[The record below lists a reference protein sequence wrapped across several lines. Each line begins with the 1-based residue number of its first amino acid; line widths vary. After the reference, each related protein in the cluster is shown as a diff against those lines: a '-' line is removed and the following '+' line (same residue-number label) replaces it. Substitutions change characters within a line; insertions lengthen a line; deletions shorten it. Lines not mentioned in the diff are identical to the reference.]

1 MKGTWGGPTRSFGCC
16 NNCPEKKLHAIPKSL
31 PVHSDESN
39 LPIRNM
45 AADET
50 PSSAT
55 AGPAPVAANSESKDS
70 GPADAQNNGN
80 RNNNG
85 HGKRGGGKGR
95 ERGNDKPWE
104 KKRKH
109 TGFGSAK

>member
-1 MKGTWGGPTRSFGCC
+1 
-16 NNCPEKKLHAIPKSL
+16 
-31 PVHSDESN
+31 
-39 LPIRNM
+39 M

-50 PSSAT
+50 PSAAP
-55 AGPAPVAANSESKDS
+55 AGPAPVAANIESKDS
-70 GPADAQNNGN
+70 SSNDTQNNGN

-85 HGKRGGGKGR
+85 RGKRGGGKGR
-95 ERGNDKPWE
+95 ERGNDKSWE